1 MSDLA
6 EGRIMI
12 IDDEPNG
19 AKILSAILRGDGY
32 RTNIYQSARHALDVL
47 PTANPDLIISDI
59 MMPEM
64 DGIAFFEA
72 IRGRQPEIPLIFL
85 TAFGTI
91 ETAVSAMASG
101 AYHFFVKPPN
111 YQKLREV
118 VGKVMAERCGQEED
132 YHQAK
137 TLTFEDGR
145 EIILGGSPSM
155 LNLLHTIDEVKDS
168 AINVLITGETGTG
181 KELIARMLH
190 HRSCRRNEPFVALN
204 CAAIPHELMESELF
218 GSEKGSFTGA
228 TARRVG
234 KFEEAA
240 GGTVLL
246 DEIGELPLSLQAK
259 LLRVLQEREI
269 ERLGSNKRIK
279 VDFRLL
285 SSTNRDLKS
294 KVQNGTFREDL
305 YYRINVIHLEIPPLR
320 ERIEDI
326 PILIRT
332 FVEEFAARE
341 RKTLVV
347 SDEVIQMLQEYHWPG
362 NIRQLKNAIERA
374 VVLAK
379 GRRITKND
387 FTGEFQGANRSL
399 RQLKQNL
406 LPLKELEIEAVRQ
419 SLAVCKGNK
428 SKASRLLGIS
438 RKALYKRLHDAELC
452 LKRFPSRAGAAS
464 ARL

>member
-1 MSDLA
+1 MSDPA
-6 EGRIMI
+6 DGRIMI

-19 AKILSAILRGDGY
+19 AKILSAILKGDGY
-32 RTNIYQSARHALDVL
+32 KTSIFQSAKQALEML
-47 PTANPDLIISDI
+47 PAANPHLIISDI

-72 IRGRQPEIPLIFL
+72 LKSRQNEIPLIFL
-85 TAFGTI
+85 TGFGTI

-118 VGKVMAERCGQEED
+118 VGRVMGERCARVEQSR
-132 YHQAK
+132 QAK

-145 EIILGGSPSM
+145 EIILGASPSM
-155 LNLLHTIDEVKDS
+155 LHLLHTIDEVKDS

-190 HRSCRRNEPFVALN
+190 HRGCRQNEPFVALN

-218 GSEKGSFTGA
+218 GSEKGSFTGS
-228 TARRVG
+228 TSRRVG

-305 YYRINVIHLEIPPLR
+305 YYRINVIHVEIPPLR
-320 ERIEDI
+320 DRVEDI
-326 PILIRT
+326 PILIKT
-332 FVEEFAARE
+332 FVEEFSARE
-341 RKTLVV
+341 RKNLVV
-347 SDEVIQMLQEYHWPG
+347 TDEVVQMLQEYHWPG

-387 FTGEFQGANRSL
+387 FTGEFQGSSRSL

-406 LPLKELEIEAVRQ
+406 MPLKELEIEAVRQ
-419 SLAVCKGNK
+419 SLTVCKGNK

-452 LKRFPSRAGAAS
+452 MKKFRSHARS